1 VIDAVELAALAR
13 KYRVMAELRR
23 TLPAHP
29 IADGEPPA
37 GTARS
42 FADQRAAN
50 ALDETPE
57 QKGALRDLA
66 AEFPGALRELDT
78 LGSDEIER
86 RRAALDAAAAG
97 GAVAPWM
104 AWMHGYHALM
114 RAALAIK
121 RRLAAGRTLDE
132 HARAEIAAQSGAAVD
147 DDLVRAVAAPP
158 HGRLNV
164 VVFERLGALHGEP
177 AKKIWDALYP
187 PRAPESGG
195 RGYRG

>member
-1 VIDAVELAALAR
+1 MSGPAELAALAR

-23 TLPAHP
+23 TLPGHAL
-29 IADGEPPA
+29 GEN
-37 GTARS
+37 
-42 FADQRAAN
+42 DD

-57 QKGALRDLA
+57 QREALRRLA

-78 LGSDEIER
+78 LETDELER
-86 RRAALDAAAAG
+86 RRDALAAAAAG
-97 GAVAPWM
+97 GAVEPWM
-104 AWMHGYHALM
+104 RWLDGYHSLM
-114 RAALAIK
+114 RAALAVK
-121 RRLAAGRTLDE
+121 RRLATRRPVDAE
-132 HARAEIAAQSGAAVD
+132 ARAEIAAATGAAVD
-147 DDLVRAVAAPP
+147 EELVRAVAAPP

-187 PRAPESGG
+187 PRAPGSSG